1 MDQGIE
7 SQSYLYFCIGRML
20 MIAPLQENELH
31 RHGAIQIILAMEQ
44 PFLIRIEHG
53 DWQETKAVIIDS
65 NVPHQLKDLHGHHIS
80 LSIVPERSHGQH
92 SQQYVLKG
100 SKIQFLDYLD
110 VSLYRNKFQ
119 QCLDQQYDCP
129 RAFQLCE
136 EFIDHLTGV
145 RGYTGIIDDRI
156 QQVINWIQQNL
167 SKPISAQKL
176 AQSIYLSEDRFL
188 HLFKEQ
194 LGLPLRQYILYQR
207 IMTAMME
214 YLRGKNLTEAAYLA
228 GFSDS
233 AHFTRTFIAMNGFKP
248 SQFAKRKEMIQFCFC
263 SSFCD
268 ACNQLRKNVTK

>member
-1 MDQGIE
+1 MNQDIE
-7 SQSYLYFCIGRML
+7 APSSIYFCIGRML

-31 RHGAIQIILAMEQ
+31 HHGAIQIVLAMEQ
-44 PFLIRIEHG
+44 PFSIRIENG
-53 DWQETKAVIIDS
+53 DWQETTAVIIDS
-65 NVPHQLKDLHGHHIS
+65 NVPHHLKDLHGHHIS

-92 SQQYVLKG
+92 LQQYVLKG
-100 SKIQFLDYLD
+100 LKVQYLDYLD

-119 QCLDQQYDCP
+119 QCLDQQHNCP

-145 RGYTGIIDDRI
+145 RGYPGIIDDRI
-156 QQVINWIQQNL
+156 QRVINWIQQNL
-167 SKPISAQKL
+167 SKPISARKL
-176 AQSIYLSEDRFL
+176 AQSVYLSEDRFL

-207 IMTAMME
+207 VMTAILE
-214 YLRGKNLTEAAYLA
+214 YLRGKNLTHAAYLA

-233 AHFTRTFIAMNGFKP
+233 AHFTRTFVAMNGFKP
-248 SQFAKRKEMIQFCFC
+248 SQLAKHKEMVQFCFC

-268 ACNQLRKNVTK
+268 ACNQLRNTVTK